1 MSTNR
6 SRRIDRDTAE
16 HLLGGAVGGPSAGQD
31 ASLTGPDGT
40 GRTGVARVLAAAA
53 APATAGELA
62 GEEAALAAFRE
73 ARLTPDRA
81 VSAVPAPVRRRS
93 MATAALARA
102 FSTKAVAVVLGATA
116 LGGVAVA
123 AGTGNLPS
131 PLGGGPDEPGHRT
144 LVAPS
149 TPGSSRPSAA
159 PVPEPG
165 TAGTSAGAGPS
176 RPGAG
181 PSTGGAPETGPS
193 AGAPQPA
200 PSGTAPA
207 PPSAQSRGKAAPV
220 VLVALCRGFV
230 ERAGKGERPRLL
242 VVDPLFGPLV
252 SEAGGPDRVDD
263 YCREVLQRASDDER
277 QGTSPQ
283 PRDTGGS
290 GRTGDGKTG
299 GTGDGKTGTG
309 GTGDGKSGGTG
320 DGKGGG
326 KDRGTPTAPVAVPP
340 LPSAPIPTGTRTG
353 PDRTERSDEA
363 SPRR

>member
-6 SRRIDRDTAE
+6 SRRIDPDTAE
-16 HLLGGAVGGPSAGQD
+16 QLLGGAVGGPSAGQD
-31 ASLTGPDGT
+31 ASLTGSDGT

-62 GEEAALAAFRE
+62 GEEAALSAFRE
-73 ARLTPDRA
+73 ARLASDRA

-131 PLGGGPDEPGHRT
+131 ALGGGPEDPGRRT

-149 TPGSSRPSAA
+149 TPGSSRPAA
-159 PVPEPG
+159 VPAPEPG

-176 RPGAG
+176 RPGAA
-181 PSTGGAPETGPS
+181 PSTGGAPTAGPS
-193 AGAPQPA
+193 AGAPQPE
-200 PSGTAPA
+200 PSGAVPV
-207 PPSAQSRGKAAPV
+207 PPSAQTRGLPAPV
-220 VLVALCRGFV
+220 VVVALCRGFV

-242 VVDPLFGPLV
+242 VVEPLFGPLV
-252 SEAGGPDRVDD
+252 AEAGGPDRVDD
-263 YCREVLQRASDDER
+263 YCRAVLQRASDDER
-277 QGTSPQ
+277 QSATPQ

-299 GTGDGKTGTG
+299 GTGDGKTGG
-309 GTGDGKSGGTG
+309 S
-320 DGKGGG
+320 GGG
-326 KDRGTPTAPVAVPP
+326 KDPGTPTAPVVVPP
-340 LPSAPIPTGTRTG
+340 LPSAPAPTGTRTK
-353 PDRTERSDEA
+353 PDRTERPDEA
-363 SPRR
+363 SPKR